1 VALHIKDWNN
11 VLCQYYLYMWNVVS
25 ESYPFSSNSKCPK
38 SLDLSEIR
46 SDQVQA
52 TKKQNPLKKGRIQ
65 EGEIRMKIILKTP
78 SMF

>member
-1 VALHIKDWNN
+1 
-11 VLCQYYLYMWNVVS
+11 MWNVVS

-38 SLDLSEIR
+38 SFDLSEIR

-52 TKKQNPLKKGRIQ
+52 TNKQNPLKKGRIQ